1 MKKKSCFSTKRKKH
15 QVFLIMKI
23 IFTLIILS
31 INLSWASRGYSQ
43 TDQLSIRLNDKSVRE
58 VFSTLEKESGY
69 RFFYNDDFTYLDK
82 LVSVNAEKQSLNQ
95 ILDGLFKQT
104 DFDYKILN
112 NKLVVVSIKDEILQA
127 RRKVTGRV
135 TDQNGQSLVGVTIL
149 VKGTTHAV
157 LTDTNGAY
165 SIQLN
170 ENDKALVFSFIGMKK
185 QEVLING
192 SSTINLVMESESN
205 TLDEVV
211 VIGYGSMKKS
221 DLTGSVSNIKS
232 DKLLDKPAFNIA
244 EAIGGK
250 VAGVKIIANNGA
262 PGA

>member
-1 MKKKSCFSTKRKKH
+1 MKKKVLLLRSGFNSSHFKKSLIIMKLTV
-15 QVFLIMKI
+15 VFL
-23 IFTLIILS
+23 LLGILS
-31 INLSWASRGYSQ
+31 ANALVYSQ
-43 TDQLSIRLNDKSVRE
+43 DLKIDFSQKSFTVGE
-58 VFSTLEKESGY
+58 VLATIEKNSEY
-69 RFFYNDDFTYLDK
+69 RFLYRNDQIDLNRIIKLDASNTTIDGILTSLFNK
-82 LVSVNAEKQSLNQ
+82 TGVNFKTVENNLV
-95 ILDGLFKQT
+95 ILSPIVLQK
-104 DFDYKILN
+104 K
-112 NKLVVVSIKDEILQA
+112 KVSGK
-127 RRKVTGRV
+127 V
-135 TDQNGQSLVGVTIL
+135 TDQNRQSLVGVTIL